1 MSAIKKKI
9 LDAVTVMNE
18 NDAKILWDMITQTFG
33 INWESIKEVKP
44 DDWDLRMLTE
54 IETNSECHEFVS
66 EENAMKELGLS

>member
-18 NDAKILWDMITQTFG
+18 NDAKILWDIITQTFG
-33 INWESIKEVKP
+33 INWDSIEAVNP
-44 DDWDLRMLTE
+44 DDWDLRMLNE

>member
-9 LDAVTVMNE
+9 IDAVTVMNE
-18 NDAKILWDMITQTFG
+18 NDAKILWDMITKTFE

-44 DDWDLRMLTE
+44 DDWDIRMLNE
-54 IETNSECHEFVS
+54 IKANSECHEFMS

>member
-33 INWESIKEVKP
+33 INWESIKEDKP
-44 DDWDLRMLTE
+44 DDWDIRMLNE
-54 IETNSECHEFVS
+54 IEANSECHEFVS
-66 EENAMKELGLS
+66 EENAMKELELS